1 MWPKNCLLELSQS
14 IIKLLPRMYIK
25 LDSIRKNSF
34 VAEKFQWFTIYPNEN
49 IVEKRQFIF
58 WIARYVF
65 VVATSE
71 SSRISSL
78 DIIECKSWCVFSEIS
93 ISRGYV
99 HPGLLHNSR
108 KHGVNTLNRH
118 MHYFHYVRGLSIC
131 QNDCFQKLS
140 TSSFVK
146 F

>member
-1 MWPKNCLLELSQS
+1 MWPKKCLLELSQS

-25 LDSIRKNSF
+25 LDSIRKISF
-34 VAEKFQWFTIYPNEN
+34 VAEKFQWFTIYPKEN
-49 IVEKRQFIF
+49 KIERQFIF
-58 WIARYVF
+58 WIAWYIF
-65 VVATSE
+65 VVATNE
-71 SSRISSL
+71 LSRISSL
-78 DIIECKSWCVFSEIS
+78 DIRECKSWCVFSEIS

-108 KHGVNTLNRH
+108 KHGINTLNRH
-118 MHYFHYVRGLSIC
+118 MHYFHYVRGLSIS

-140 TSSFVK
+140 TTTFVN